1 MVLLLKLPR
10 TAPQKKTLN
19 DYKLLKRYDVVDI
32 AHFQKLIVC
41 GSDPVRYFVPLE
53 DLFNVINEAHIAC
66 GHGGEKRMEK
76 ELQKKYANVT
86 RQQIKVF
93 LSMCENCTLKKAK
106 LNKGIVVR
114 PILSN
119 NFNSRGQVD
128 LIDFQSQS
136 DGEFR

>member
-1 MVLLLKLPR
+1 M
-10 TAPQKKTLN
+10 
-19 DYKLLKRYDVVDI
+19 KRYDVVDI
-32 AHFQKLIVC
+32 ANFQKLIVC

-76 ELQKKYANVT
+76 ELKKKKKKKKANVT

-106 LNKGIVVR
+106 LNKGVVVR

-128 LIDFQSQS
+128 LIDFQSQP
-136 DGEFR
+136 DGEFRWVSLILH